1 MKNKIKEIIK
11 KLNFKNTNNK
21 SSNECVIL
29 NEDLLKNKK
38 FLNLPS
44 SAKVLYAYMQLS
56 ALGKEEFYYAESS
69 SSKFMSK
76 MTFYS
81 SRNKLIESGFIE
93 MVETNKSAHIP
104 NKYRFSSKWKEI
116 AN

>member
-1 MKNKIKEIIK
+1 MKNKIKKIIEK
-11 KLNFKNTNNK
+11 INTKFKNNR
-21 SSNECVIL
+21 SNDEFITL
-29 NEDLLKNKK
+29 NEDIMESKK

-44 SAKVLYAYMQLS
+44 SAKVLYAYMKLS
-56 ALGKEEFYYAESS
+56 ALGKEEFYYAESL
-69 SSKFMSK
+69 SSKYMSK

>member
-1 MKNKIKEIIK
+1 MKNKIKVIIE
-11 KLNFKNTNNK
+11 KLNFKIKNNK
-21 SSNECVIL
+21 SNNECVIL

-44 SAKVLYAYMQLS
+44 SAKVLYAYMKLS
-56 ALGKEEFYYAESS
+56 ALKNTEFYYAEALSN
-69 SSKFMSK
+69 KYMSK

-81 SRNKLIESGFIE
+81 ARNKLIENGFIE
-93 MVETNKSAHIP
+93 IVETNKSAHIP
-104 NKYRFSSKWKEI
+104 NKYKFSSKWKEI

>member
-1 MKNKIKEIIK
+1 MKNKIKKIIE
-11 KLNFKNTNNK
+11 KLNFKIKNNK
-21 SSNECVIL
+21 SNNECVIL

-69 SSKFMSK
+69 SSKYMSK

-81 SRNKLIESGFIE
+81 SRNRLIESGFIE
-93 MVETNKSAHIP
+93 IV
-104 NKYRFSSKWKEI
+104 KEKQEHMPKHFI
-116 AN
+116 VS

>member
-56 ALGKEEFYYAESS
+56 ALGKKEFYYAESS
-69 SSKFMSK
+69 SSKYMSK

-81 SRNKLIESGFIE
+81 ARDKLIENGFIE
-93 MVETNKSAHIP
+93 VVETNKFSHIP
-104 NKYRFSSKWKEI
+104 NKYKFSSKWKEI